1 MPRFFRRP
9 RTIVATALAGLAVA
23 ALPAA
28 AGAQSLQSVSIA
40 TSSSYNSLVL
50 DVSGGS
56 TANGA
61 KVIQWYGHGGGNQR
75 WNFVDQGN
83 GTSAIVNQN
92 SGKCLTT
99 DGVAGHQLYQFTCV
113 GNATQQWQGNL
124 GSVFN
129 PDASLLIN
137 APTGLVMDVSGGSAT
152 AGAPVI
158 TWHYNGNNNQY
169 FSYYQL
175 G

>member
-1 MPRFFRRP
+1 
-9 RTIVATALAGLAVA
+9 
-23 ALPAA
+23 
-28 AGAQSLQSVSIA
+28 
-40 TSSSYNSLVL
+40 VL

-61 KVIQWYGHGGGNQR
+61 KVIQWYGQGSGNQR

-83 GTSAIVNQN
+83 GRTAIVNQN

-99 DGVAGHQLYQFTCV
+99 DGVAGHQPYQFTCV
-113 GNATQQWQGNL
+113 GSPLQQWSGNL
-124 GSVFN
+124 TTVFDLHNHLLTNVGS
-129 PDASLLIN
+129 
-137 APTGLVMDVSGGSAT
+137 GLQMDVSGASAT
-152 AGAPVI
+152 AGAAII
-158 TWHYNGNNNQY
+158 TWYYNGNNNQY

>member
-1 MPRFFRRP
+1 MPHFFRRP
-9 RTIVATALAGLAVA
+9 RAIVATALAGLAVA

-28 AGAQSLQSVSIA
+28 ANAQSLQNVSIA
-40 TSSSYNSLVL
+40 TGASYNYLVL
-50 DVSGGS
+50 DVAGGS
-56 TANGA
+56 TSNGA
-61 KVIQWYGHGGGNQR
+61 KVIQWAGHGTGNQR

-92 SGKCLTT
+92 SGKCLTS

-113 GNATQQWQGNL
+113 GSLLQQWKGTL
-124 GSVFN
+124 GTVFDTSSHRLSN
-129 PDASLLIN
+129 VA
-137 APTGLVMDVSGGSAT
+137 TGLAMDVSGASAT
-152 AGAPVI
+152 AGAAII
-158 TWHYNGNNNQY
+158 TWYPNSQPNQY